1 MSFEKLEVPCIF
13 VPEGGKLPPTP
24 WGDPAI
30 FPAIFIPDGYQGPPP
45 GYPWIEF
52 GRISLRV
59 GEAGGP
65 RAAVS
70 AATTAGGPQFLAA
83 PHGSREAVSSA
94 TAARP
99 RQPSSVSDAA
109 PSAVALDQPAA
120 GSLAPIAAST
130 DESELATNLL
140 PDLSATVRSW
150 NAVSDLSATMAALD
164 ALSPTG
170 PQVRGLTG
178 IGQGDLPGEGSRS
191 VQVWLAA
198 ATASYGPP
206 GPDRPGG

>member
-1 MSFEKLEVPCIF
+1 LAPARERLLRGD
-13 VPEGGKLPPTP
+13 GGLKAVRRRIA
-24 WGDPAI
+24 PAI
-30 FPAIFIPDGYQGPPP
+30 ACTNARQWGMPGIIAYHPLLAKRGTGDARRPDWRGSSCLTCRRDGYQGPRP

-70 AATTAGGPQFLAA
+70 AATTAGGPQFVAA
-83 PHGSREAVSSA
+83 PRGSREAVSSA

-99 RQPSSVSDAA
+99 RQPSSVSDAG

-130 DESELATNLL
+130 DETRLATNAL
-140 PDLSATVRSW
+140 PDLGATVRW
-150 NAVSDLSATMAALD
+150 NALSDLSATMAALD
-164 ALSPTG
+164 
-170 PQVRGLTG
+170 GLG
-178 IGQGDLPGEGSRS
+178 RHEQS
-191 VQVWLAA
+191 
-198 ATASYGPP
+198 
-206 GPDRPGG
+206 